1 MKIKEFI
8 AEQLHERYKH
18 FVIYGPPLQG
28 KTKLA
33 KHIVDIFGGIYIDL
47 LKEFQKDVGKKNGI
61 DIFGPSKLITFLNQY
76 NHGNKKLM
84 VIDQVD
90 FLINTWDE
98 NQFRELMVFIDLN
111 QSEVGCMFIMHNY
124 RILERDNPIKE
135 NDKGHNRLINIHTIQ
150 QGGILNG

>member
-33 KHIVDIFGGIYIDL
+33 KHIADIFDGIYIDI
-47 LKEFQKDVGKKNGI
+47 LKEFQEDIGKKNGI

-76 NHGNKKLM
+76 NHGDNKLM
-84 VIDQVD
+84 VIDQMD
-90 FLINTWDE
+90 FLINTWDD
-98 NQFRELMVFIDLN
+98 NQFREFLVYIDQN
-111 QSEVGCMFIMHNY
+111 QSEVCRMFIMHNY
-124 RILERDNPIKE
+124 RILERDNPLKE
-135 NDKGHNRLINIHTIQ
+135 NDKGHSRLINIYTIQ

>member
-33 KHIVDIFGGIYIDL
+33 KHIADIFDGIYIDI
-47 LKEFQKDVGKKNGI
+47 LKEFQEDVGKKSGI
-61 DIFGPSKLITFLNQY
+61 DIFGPTKLITFLKQY
-76 NHGNKKLM
+76 NHDDKKLL
-84 VIDQVD
+84 VIDQMD

-98 NQFRELMVFIDLN
+98 DQFRELMAFIDLN
-111 QSEVGCMFIMHNY
+111 QSEVSCMFIMHNY

-135 NDKGHNRLINIHTIQ
+135 NDKGHSRLINIYTIQ

>member
-33 KHIVDIFGGIYIDL
+33 KHIAEVFDGIYIDV
-47 LKEFQKDVGKKNGI
+47 LKEFQEDVGKKNGI

-76 NHGNKKLM
+76 SCGAKKLM
-84 VIDQVD
+84 VIDQMD

-98 NQFRELMVFIDLN
+98 NQFREFMAFIDLH

-124 RILERDNPIKE
+124 RILERDNPIRE
-135 NDKGHNRLINIHTIQ
+135 NDKGHNRLINIYTIQ